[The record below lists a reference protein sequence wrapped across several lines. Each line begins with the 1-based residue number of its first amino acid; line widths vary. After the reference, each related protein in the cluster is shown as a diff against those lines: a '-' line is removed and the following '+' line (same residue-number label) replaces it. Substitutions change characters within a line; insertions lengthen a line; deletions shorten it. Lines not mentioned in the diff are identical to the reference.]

1 MRSRIRGRIGLRG
14 PGIRSTDV
22 WSVARRPRWIA
33 LLVLALA
40 VSAGFAALG
49 QWQLARSIASGVVV
63 ERDTETVR
71 PLSEVTEPQAPT
83 LEGQVGQLVEVS
95 GDLVPGDYSVLSERL
110 NGGEEGYWVIG
121 RLQTDDAALAVAL
134 GWAADRERAESVA
147 AELGAG
153 GVAAGGSVSSDVTL
167 AGRYVA
173 PEAPQLTDF
182 EAGERS
188 VMAPSALV
196 NEWTDFEGRSYSG
209 YLVSGAEV
217 PGLDLI
223 DAPEPEQEVSLN
235 WLNLFYAAEWAVF
248 SIFAVFLWYRLV
260 KDAWEREVDEREE
273 AERESS
279 AGRSESAR
287 HPTVN

>member
-1 MRSRIRGRIGLRG
+1 M
-14 PGIRSTDV
+14 

-49 QWQLARSIASGVVV
+49 QWQLQRSIASGAVV
-63 ERDTETVR
+63 ERETETVR
-71 PLSEVTEPQAPT
+71 PLGEVTEPQSPT
-83 LEGQVGQLVEVS
+83 REGQVGQLVEV
-95 GDLVPGDYSVLSERL
+95 GGELVPGDYSVLSERV
-110 NGGEEGYWVIG
+110 NGGDEGHWVVG
-121 RLQTDDAALAVAL
+121 HLQTDDAALAVAL
-134 GWAADRERAESVA
+134 GWAADEEQAASVVADLES
-147 AELGAG
+147 GAVTPVG
-153 GVAAGGSVSSDVTL
+153 PGPGSGSGSAGITL
-167 AGRYVA
+167 TGRYVA

-182 EAGERS
+182 ESSERS

-196 NEWTDFEGRSYSG
+196 NEWADFEGRAYSG

-217 PGLDLI
+217 RGLELI

-273 AERESS
+273 AGRESS
-279 AGRSESAR
+279 VGAR
-287 HPTVN
+287 GSPGVRP